1 MSSHARA
8 DVSALLPLADIR
20 STSSASRQTN
30 WLRSLAAAWTV
41 LRSVRASRRELATLD
56 DRLLRDVGLVRLR
69 DSSGRVAFARC
80 DEDGL
85 DR

>member
-8 DVSALLPLADIR
+8 DASALLPLNETR
-20 STSSASRQTN
+20 STSSAPRRTN

-41 LRSVRASRRELATLD
+41 FRSVRASRRELTGLD

-69 DSSGRVAFARC
+69 DASGRVAFARS
-80 DEDGL
+80 DEYGL